1 MGVKLVSASAGSV
14 EIVAPATALNYTAT
28 LPTGSGTL
36 VINNVNSSIV
46 SGTVQPSTAGT
57 SIDFTNIPSWVKR
70 ITVMFNA
77 VSTNGSSNL
86 LVQLGDSG
94 GVETTGYGG
103 ASSYVGSGGTGAA
116 NFTTGFG
123 LNNTNAGDLKRGS
136 LILSLADSANF
147 RWVCSGV
154 MADSASAF
162 TTQTAGD
169 KSLSAPLDRVRIT
182 TVNGTDV
189 FDAGSINI
197 LYE

>member
-57 SIDFTNIPSWVKR
+57 NIDFTNIPSWAKR
-70 ITVMFNA
+70 ITVMLNG
-77 VSTNGSSNL
+77 VSTNGASKV
-86 LVQLGDSG
+86 LVQIGDSG
-94 GVETTGYGG
+94 GIETSGYLGSVVFAESSDTATNLSSGFITDNTATAAGVRHG
-103 ASSYVGSGGTGAA
+103 A
-116 NFTTGFG
+116 
-123 LNNTNAGDLKRGS
+123 
-136 LILSLADSANF
+136 LIISQVD
-147 RWVCSGV
+147 
-154 MADSASAF
+154 ASAF
-162 TTQTAGD
+162 SWVCFGNIGRSDAAAVSVVGGS
-169 KSLSAPLDRVRIT
+169 KALSAALDRVRIT
-182 TVNGTDV
+182 TVNGTDT